1 GSTIS
6 PSNAGTLRQ
15 SCLIQFSAGVSAPP
29 AISGD
34 IAYFPTWNGR
44 FIALDFKVCEVRWNI
59 SVSDIVISFAP
70 LTTLQTSYTRAA
82 SRSTP
87 QVDGSVLYFTTLCHA
102 LVVAVDRETG
112 EYLASTQINPHEL
125 ATLTMSP
132 TFYKGKLFVGA
143 SSQEEGAAGFTAGY
157 ACCSFVGNMAAVE
170 YDKEVREFKTAW
182 NVSMIT
188 SGSTLP
194 DWSGV
199 AVWGSQPSID
209 EARSQVFIATGNVY
223 SVPPEYESCLTDA
236 DVNLT
241 NANSTCLPNNIL
253 QEAVIALGVETGATK
268 WSRVVSPLD
277 SWTTAC
283 GYGASPLNVAVCPGI
298 PGPDAD
304 FGMAPT
310 FVSASRWTPSGQD
323 TVIVGQKNGVIHSF
337 SAQNGTLFWSSATSP
352 DGVEGGLIW
361 GIAVDDKRIYFTAV
375 NSNFDTWQVQP
386 SNQTIDNSAF
396 GAVSLL
402 NGSIL
407 WETPSP
413 FDSISLVQ
421 PSVVN
426 DILFTGRTGQ
436 NRTGSYDH
444 TQGGLIAVDKRSGSI
459 IRDYNLDINFHGGI
473 AVQNDYVMFG
483 TGYNGFTGVGG
494 FHVYTL

>member
-1 GSTIS
+1 MHMFTAFCSLVILSTSCGAASHKSHPQWSGWGAKILNNRWATSGSTIS

-34 IAYFPTWNGR
+34 IACFLTWNGR

-170 YDKEVREFKTAW
+170 YDKKAREFKTAW
-182 NVSMIT
+182 NVSVII

-194 DWSGV
+194 GWSGV

-253 QEAVIALGVETGATK
+253 QEAVIALDVETGAIK
-268 WSRVVSPLD
+268 W
-277 SWTTAC
+277 
-283 GYGASPLNVAVCPGI
+283 
-298 PGPDAD
+298 
-304 FGMAPT
+304 
-310 FVSASRWTPSGQD
+310 
-323 TVIVGQKNGVIHSF
+323 
-337 SAQNGTLFWSSATSP
+337 
-352 DGVEGGLIW
+352 
-361 GIAVDDKRIYFTAV
+361 
-375 NSNFDTWQVQP
+375 
-386 SNQTIDNSAF
+386 
-396 GAVSLL
+396 
-402 NGSIL
+402 
-407 WETPSP
+407 
-413 FDSISLVQ
+413 
-421 PSVVN
+421 
-426 DILFTGRTGQ
+426 
-436 NRTGSYDH
+436 
-444 TQGGLIAVDKRSGSI
+444 
-459 IRDYNLDINFHGGI
+459 
-473 AVQNDYVMFG
+473 
-483 TGYNGFTGVGG
+483 
-494 FHVYTL
+494 